1 MKRKLW
7 SQKVTESSK
16 ALYLEKGVFTFGPRK
31 MAKSLKQS
39 ADQSQRRKSSSFRS
53 AMSML
58 CFYQNRA
65 GSSLSST
72 RKQAIEKAK
81 IELRKLYKK
90 KEPSNCKE
98 KRKKTK
104 IRMQNRKN

>member
-1 MKRKLW
+1 MKRKKW
-7 SQKVTESSK
+7 SQKVTESSNS
-16 ALYLEKGVFTFGPRK
+16 LDLEKGVFTFSPRK

-65 GSSLSST
+65 GSLLSPD
-72 RKQAIEKAK
+72 RKQTLEKTK
-81 IELRKLYKK
+81 IELRKLYKRKQSSPGK
-90 KEPSNCKE
+90 KNQ
-98 KRKKTK
+98 K
-104 IRMQNRKN
+104 ISR

>member
-1 MKRKLW
+1 MNRKKW
-7 SQKVTESSK
+7 SQKVTESSN
-16 ALYLEKGVFTFGPRK
+16 ALDLEKGVFTFSARK

-39 ADQSQRRKSSSFRS
+39 ADQSKRRKSSSFRS

-65 GSSLSST
+65 GSSLSPK
-72 RKQAIEKAK
+72 RKQAIERAK

-90 KEPSNCKE
+90 PNTSNRGK
-98 KRKKTK
+98 
-104 IRMQNRKN
+104 

>member
-1 MKRKLW
+1 MRRKIW
-7 SQKVTESSK
+7 SQKVTESSN
-16 ALYLEKGVFTFGPRK
+16 ALELEKGVFTFSPRK

-39 ADQSQRRKSSSFRS
+39 ADQSKRKKSSSFRT

-65 GSSLSST
+65 GSLLSPS

-81 IELRKLYKK
+81 VELRKLYKV
-90 KEPSNCKE
+90 
-98 KRKKTK
+98 KKTSVHK
-104 IRMQNRKN
+104 KNKTKTRIQNPK